1 MNAITRRYYFIAV
14 NYNRAVVILLT
25 SCIGSAREMA
35 HTAILFSFYALT
47 EAPHKA
53 VYLVSRGANSGF
65 GGFILKFG
73 ILTRLYSE
81 GDSYPTRICFSAA
94 QHKAWRK
101 WVRPASIWHDFIHQA
116 SPVMTFFPHG

>member
-73 ILTRLYSE
+73 IF
-81 GDSYPTRICFSAA
+81 FSAG